1 MYSALHIVF
10 LSWLITRV
18 IRMERRNH
26 DCVTSNEFL
35 LTSVLDRSSFFSF
48 KNLSRQLYGVVV
60 RVH

>member
-35 LTSVLDRSSFFSF
+35 LTSVLERSSFFSF
-48 KNLSRQLYGVVV
+48 KNLSRRLYGVVV

>member
-48 KNLSRQLYGVVV
+48 KNLSRRLYGVVV

>member
-48 KNLSRQLYGVVV
+48 KNLSRLYSVVV